1 MKKTIIDVL
10 ENGIWAV
17 GEHSGKIKRDA
28 IEKLTKAVEAI
39 DDESEMCQ
47 VCAGEGRVIIRNM
60 KRWPASWVKGLKKKA
75 ELFHELESRMNK
87 TTNPNF
93 NMRSLDTCT
102 MLAIKELCKIIEERK
117 DANNETVCR
126 HWAYCKVR
134 QDFGCQ
140 RIEP

>member
-1 MKKTIIDVL
+1 MKETIIDVL
-10 ENGIWAV
+10 ENGIWDV
-17 GEHSGKIKRDA
+17 GEHHGKIKRAA
-28 IEKLTKAVEAI
+28 IEKLTKAVEEKMSCCQYCHALNPQTNYFCWQCNSCI
-39 DDESEMCQ
+39 DEEEKQMT
-47 VCAGEGRVIIRNM
+47 
-60 KRWPASWVKGLKKKA
+60 
-75 ELFHELESRMNK
+75 LFNELESRMNK

-102 MLAIKELCKIIEERK
+102 MLAIKELCKIIKERK